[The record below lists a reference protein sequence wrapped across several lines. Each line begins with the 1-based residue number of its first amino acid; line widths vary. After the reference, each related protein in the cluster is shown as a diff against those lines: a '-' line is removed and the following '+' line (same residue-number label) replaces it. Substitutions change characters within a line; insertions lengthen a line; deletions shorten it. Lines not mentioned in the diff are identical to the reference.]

1 VTECKCGKECR
12 NQTRQTF
19 QNHSELA
26 EHEEEEL
33 EKISEEEE
41 TLEGEEMLM
50 EREGIFEEY
59 DSLEM
64 NESEEFELNY
74 LRLHT
79 PTQI

>member
-1 VTECKCGKECR
+1 
-12 NQTRQTF
+12 
-19 QNHSELA
+19 
-26 EHEEEEL
+26 
-33 EKISEEEE
+33 
-41 TLEGEEMLM
+41 MLM